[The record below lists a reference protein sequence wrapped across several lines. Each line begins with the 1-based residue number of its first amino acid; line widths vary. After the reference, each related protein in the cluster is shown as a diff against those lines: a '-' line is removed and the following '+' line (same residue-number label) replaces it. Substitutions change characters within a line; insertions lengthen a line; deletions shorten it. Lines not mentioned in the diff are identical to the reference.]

1 MDLDMKCAVVG
12 SGPSI
17 VNNLYGGEIDSHDCI
32 IRCNRALTDGYEKHV
47 GSRTDR
53 RVLNLHCIL
62 SLTGSITN
70 LEHYV
75 QELEN
80 WESITIKDVMGDD
93 ELLYLKD
100 ISLEEVKH
108 LNSLFSNDMVR
119 VPEDVLEYSKIIPTL
134 TCGFCA
140 IMIASKEF
148 KEVNCFGFDF
158 FANLNYNHYY
168 EKVTKSVYCHNHEE
182 EENLL
187 KKLPNVKFIR

>member
-1 MDLDMKCAVVG
+1 MDIDMKCAVVG

-17 VNNLYGGEIDSHDCI
+17 LNNLYGEEIDSHDCI

-53 RVLNLHCIL
+53 RVLNIHSIL
-62 SLTGSITN
+62 SLTGSISN
-70 LEHYV
+70 LEHYI

-100 ISLEEVKH
+100 NSLEEVKC
-108 LNSLFSNDMVR
+108 LNSLLPNDVVR
-119 VPEDVLEYSKIIPTL
+119 VPEDVLEYSKILPTV
-134 TCGFCA
+134 TSGFCA

-148 KEVNCFGFDF
+148 EEISCYGFDF
-158 FANLNYNHYY
+158 FKDMNYNHYY
-168 EKVTKSVYCHNHEE
+168 EKVNKSLFCHDNEKEIKILEE
-182 EENLL
+182 
-187 KKLPNVKFIR
+187 LPNVKFIR